1 MQLHEFVHENFV
13 IVVNI
18 LFLLIFLKTNTVLDK
33 SITKKFLISI
43 AILIM
48 VVIMENINY
57 VLAFRSTTTYNPQFD
72 QLFCAP
78 NLLGSHQH

>member
-33 SITKKFLISI
+33 NITNK
-43 AILIM
+43 
-48 VVIMENINY
+48 
-57 VLAFRSTTTYNPQFD
+57 
-72 QLFCAP
+72 
-78 NLLGSHQH
+78 LLN